1 MRYQAA
7 LPSDKN
13 EIIAYF
19 LIPAQSKVS
28 GSRDKPEAAARSRP
42 LPVQTKNLSTTQRR
56 HSMNLI
62 LWRHA
67 EAEDQAASDLVR
79 PLTGRG
85 VKQAQAAAKWLKSR
99 IGDDAV
105 FLVSPATRTIQTME
119 AFGDQYRVIKELA
132 PGAGAQTVL
141 DVVEWPRGIAE
152 TVVVVGHQP
161 TL

>member
-1 MRYQAA
+1 
-7 LPSDKN
+7 
-13 EIIAYF
+13 
-19 LIPAQSKVS
+19 
-28 GSRDKPEAAARSRP
+28 
-42 LPVQTKNLSTTQRR
+42 
-56 HSMNLI
+56 MNLI

-79 PLTGRG
+79 QLTGRG
-85 VKQAQAAAKWLKSR
+85 MKQAQASAKWLKSR
-99 IGDDAV
+99 IDDDAV

-119 AFGDQYRVIKELA
+119 AFGDQYRVVKELA

-161 TL
+161 TLGQVAASLMTGHEANWTMKKSGIWWFQQRSRAGDDQIVLRAVAGPDLL